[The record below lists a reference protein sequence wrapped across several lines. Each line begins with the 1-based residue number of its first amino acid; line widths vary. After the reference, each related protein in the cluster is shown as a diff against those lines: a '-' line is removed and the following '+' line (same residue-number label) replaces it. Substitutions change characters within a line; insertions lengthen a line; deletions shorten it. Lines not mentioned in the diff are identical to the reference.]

1 MLSVFSNKHQKME
14 TYCQNTIACKPLM
27 TQEQAKKLNHSG
39 NQTKITKAMRFSQLV
54 TKNR

>member
-27 TQEQAKKLNHSG
+27 TQEQAKKFNHSG

-54 TKNR
+54 TNNR